1 MKRITKK
8 LAYLGLIT
16 SIMVF
21 AVACS
26 KSDDKKNNGTSTN
39 QETEEKG
46 TDEKGTEV
54 DSKLFEKEVV
64 SVGDKKVLY
73 SEAMAYFKSFQA
85 QVETQ
90 YGPDVWGYDFGG
102 GQTFEQLAKQDI
114 MNMMV
119 QNKIIS
125 EKADKFKV
133 SISEEEEVQI
143 KDNTTNFLAGITEE
157 DKASYGITEEIVTN
171 IFRDDL
177 LKQKVYEAATLDVD
191 TEVSDEEAK
200 QITIQH
206 LLIKT
211 QKTDEN
217 GKTVDFTA
225 EEKAEARKKAEKLLK
240 EAKETED
247 FKKLAEANTEDSNVE
262 YTFGKGEMV
271 KEFEAAAFAMKPGD
285 VSDIV
290 ETDYGYHILYC
301 VNDFDEDATQEQ
313 KEEIIAKRQSEAFQK
328 LYDEWQKEVK
338 VEVNDEVWDS
348 LTFISEEAKAKA
360 AEKAAEEEKAEKAT
374 DETTGE
380 TKEDTQKEETPEDKK

>member
-1 MKRITKK
+1 
-8 LAYLGLIT
+8 
-16 SIMVF
+16 MVF

-133 SISEEEEVQI
+133 SISEDEEVQI

>member
-1 MKRITKK
+1 MKKITKK
-8 LAYLGLIT
+8 IAYLGLIT

-26 KSDDKKNNGTSTN
+26 KSGDKKNNGTSTT
-39 QETEEKG
+39 QETDEKG
-46 TDEKGTEV
+46 TDEKVTEV
-54 DSKLFEKEVV
+54 DNKLFEKEVV

-85 QVETQ
+85 QVEAQ

-133 SISEEEEVQI
+133 SISEDEEAQL
-143 KDNTTNFLAGITEE
+143 KDNTTNFLSGITEE
-157 DKASYGITEEIVTN
+157 DKAAYGITEEVVAN

-225 EEKAEARKKAEKLLK
+225 EQKAEARKKAEKLLK
-240 EAKETED
+240 EAKETDD
-247 FKKLAEANTEDSNVE
+247 FNKLAEANTEDSNVE

-271 KEFEAAAFAMKPGD
+271 KEFEEAAFTMKPGE

-301 VNDFDEDATQEQ
+301 VSDFNEDATQEQ
-313 KEEIIAKRQSEAFQK
+313 KEEIIANRQSEAFQK
-328 LYDEWQKEVK
+328 LYDEWYKEVNVK
-338 VEVNDEVWDS
+338 VNDEVWDS
-348 LTFISEEAKAKA
+348 LTFISEEAKAEA
-360 AEKAAEEEKAEKAT
+360 ADKAAEEEKAT
-374 DETTGE
+374 GETTGE
-380 TKEDTQKEETPEDKK
+380 TKEETPKEETSEDKK